1 MQLEAPD
8 DSLRLL
14 LANAWG
20 AVLVNHVHTTDLRF
34 VSSEGPASV
43 AELHIPL
50 GQGRQVV
57 SVCKPASPFYGSLT
71 VHNISGPPNAW
82 LPQPPQ
88 PPSRRV
94 EVIGASVSNGF
105 GNRGHHEGRLGAPAS
120 HAMPPREASDP
131 SQAFGPILGRLL
143 QAECRVIAYE

>member
-20 AVLVNHVHTTDLRF
+20 
-34 VSSEGPASV
+34 
-43 AELHIPL
+43 
-50 GQGRQVV
+50 GR
-57 SVCKPASPFYGSLT
+57 
-71 VHNISGPPNAW
+71 

>member
-1 MQLEAPD
+1 MCIFVGLCVRVWSQHDQHILDRSCPVTSCRVGGAPTRPNQLPLTLSWSNSVIWFEID
-8 DSLRLL
+8 CQEQHSLTRIVQAEPGLSSVP
-14 LANAWG
+14 ARG

-82 LPQPPQ
+82 
-88 PPSRRV
+88 
-94 EVIGASVSNGF
+94 SVS
-105 GNRGHHEGRLGAPAS
+105 
-120 HAMPPREASDP
+120 
-131 SQAFGPILGRLL
+131 QALS
-143 QAECRVIAYE
+143 A